1 MGVIQ
6 VTNSGHD
13 PMSIEYIKI
22 HSGDLSSLD
31 GPPIDENNDL
41 SKRTKSQEL
50 VSNSTLFFTVI
61 LVEGPV

>member
-31 GPPIDENNDL
+31 GPPIDENNVL
-41 SKRTKSQEL
+41 SKRTKRFL
-50 VSNSTLFFTVI
+50 VTAIGFYDIISF
-61 LVEGPV
+61 